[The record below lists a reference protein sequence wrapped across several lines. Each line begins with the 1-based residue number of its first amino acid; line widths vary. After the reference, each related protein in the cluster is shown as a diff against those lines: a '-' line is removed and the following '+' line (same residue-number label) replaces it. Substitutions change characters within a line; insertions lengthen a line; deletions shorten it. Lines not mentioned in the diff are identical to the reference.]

1 MKRLAGALVLV
12 LALSTGCRGGESAP
26 GPDQQVD
33 DVESTLDAIESE
45 LAGD

>member
-1 MKRLAGALVLV
+1 MKRLASALVVV

-26 GPDQQVD
+26 GPDQHVD

>member
-1 MKRLAGALVLV
+1 MRRLAGAVVLV
-12 LALSTGCRGGESAP
+12 LLLATGCREESA
-26 GPDQQVD
+26 DQPFD

>member
-1 MKRLAGALVLV
+1 VRRAAAVLALVLLV
-12 LALSTGCRGGESAP
+12 VTGCRQEST
-26 GPDQQVD
+26 DQPFD

>member
-26 GPDQQVD
+26 GPDQHID
-33 DVESTLDAIESE
+33 DIESTLDVIESE

>member
-26 GPDQQVD
+26 DPGRQIDN
-33 DVESTLDAIESE
+33 VESTLDAIESE

>member
-1 MKRLAGALVLV
+1 MRRLAGGLVLV
-12 LALSTGCRGGESAP
+12 LLLVTGCREESA
-26 GPDQQVD
+26 DRQFD